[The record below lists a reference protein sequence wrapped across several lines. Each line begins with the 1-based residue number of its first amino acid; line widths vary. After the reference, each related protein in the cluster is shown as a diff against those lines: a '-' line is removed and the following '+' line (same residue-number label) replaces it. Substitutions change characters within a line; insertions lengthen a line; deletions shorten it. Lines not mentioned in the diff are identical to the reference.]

1 MDYLFYSSSL
11 FTLLFALLIGIVVY
25 KVMIKKERPSN
36 YYTPFDHIAGQSIDE
51 FHEERQEDEQE
62 EEEDEGDDKDR

>member
-1 MDYLFYSSSL
+1 MNYLVFSSSL
-11 FTLLFALLIGIVVY
+11 FVLITVALILIVVY
-25 KVMIKKERPSN
+25 KVMIKKERPDN
-36 YYTPFDHIAGQSIDE
+36 YYTPFDHITGQSNEE